1 MKKVLGTLLSV
12 IFTLAISHGASAS
25 GFNPGR
31 IIDDEI
37 FYDSRAMG
45 SAAEVQRF
53 IEQHTPA
60 CDTWGTGPSGYG
72 NLTRAQYATQIKRWH
87 GPPYACLQNYHEN
100 PNNGDNSFNHG
111 GGAFPGGISAGQIIW
126 DAAQRYRINPQVLL
140 VMLRK
145 ESAGPLFADSWPL
158 RSQYKYAMGY
168 ACPDSGPGYTA
179 NCDSSKAGF
188 YKQMDTAA
196 WQLRKYHD
204 EIQKYNYQPGRV
216 NRILYNPNPAC
227 GYKDVY
233 IENYATASLYIYT
246 PYVPNDAAL
255 AAYPGT
261 AHCGAY
267 GNRNFFYMFKEWFGS
282 THVNGSLLRSYDNA
296 TVYLVSDNIKYPVPN
311 YDILAAL
318 SPLGGVGFVSQ
329 EYLNKI
335 PTGQTAGR
343 LMRSPDGTVYFYDSG
358 IRLAFTT
365 CGMVAHYGMDCG
377 KSMLLTEAQIN
388 RFYHGPRMG
397 HGYKTTNGKRFYIQ
411 NGMRREV
418 LDDKSLALQQYNQG
432 YNVLTEL
439 AIQYL
444 PYGTPII
451 REAAIVKNRNTG
463 HQKLISNGVLH
474 NIKHSEYVDKTMRS
488 LGGGTLQQESINKLQ
503 QTQQAVDDYVKS
515 TTGSA
520 YLITNHGKKKVTNP
534 QAMPVDPAIVSD
546 EVIQSLP
553 GSGTLDEVIT
563 LKSSGD
569 GTIYVMESQQKRPI
583 AAMEDVFAITK
594 TEKPAVAWL
603 SGGTMSKIPTGNVVF
618 AEGKLVKS
626 PSSGTVY
633 MSDGY
638 DTLIPLS
645 HFDQAFN
652 LGVTG
657 SIRKVNDNVVK
668 NYKLNE
674 RVLSPYVSCEG
685 RSYLGMNGKLYEL
698 SLPLQEPYPLQA
710 KTCAMFKKEINLPSF
725 IISQNGTI
733 YKLENKKLHP
743 IASYSRYLQLG
754 GNQNN
759 TIPVTYTST
768 SMLEVGNI
776 LY

>member
-145 ESAGPLFADSWPL
+145 ESSGPLFADSWPL
-158 RSQYKYAMGY
+158 KSQYKYAMGY

-282 THVNGSLLRSYDNA
+282 THVNSNLLRSYDNA

-377 KSMLLTEAQIN
+377 NSMLLTETQIN
-388 RFYHGPRMG
+388 KFYHGPRMG
-397 HGYKTTNGKRFYIQ
+397 HGYKTTNSKRFYIQ
-411 NGMRREV
+411 NGTRREV
-418 LDDKSLALQQYNQG
+418 LDDKSLALQQYDRS
-432 YNVLTEL
+432 YNVLGES

-444 PYGTPII
+444 PYGTPIV
-451 REAAIVKNRNTG
+451 REAAVVKNRSTG
-463 HQKLISNGVLH
+463 HKKLINNGSFYS
-474 NIKHSEYVDKTMRS
+474 IRHSEYVDKTLQS
-488 LGGGTLQQESINKLQ
+488 LGGGTLQPESISKLQ
-503 QTQQAVDDYVKS
+503 QTEQMVDDYIKAPS
-515 TTGSA
+515 GDTF
-520 YLITNHGKKKVTNP
+520 LITNHGKKKVIKPQDIPVNP
-534 QAMPVDPAIVSD
+534 VTLSD
-546 EVIQSLP
+546 QVISSLP
-553 GSGTLDEVIT
+553 GSGTLDDIVT
-563 LKSSGD
+563 LKSSD
-569 GTIYVMESQQKRPI
+569 NGTVYAMESRQKRPI
-583 AAMEDVFAITK
+583 ASMEDVFAITK
-594 TEKPAVAWL
+594 TERPTIAWL
-603 SGGTMSKIPTGNVVF
+603 SGETIKKIPSGDVIF
-618 AEGKLVKS
+618 APGKMVKA

-633 MSDGY
+633 VSDGY

-645 HFDQAFN
+645 SFDQAAD
-652 LGVTG
+652 LGVHG
-657 SIRKVNDNVVK
+657 AIRQVNNKVIEK
-668 NYKLNE
+668 YKVSE
-674 RVLSPYVSCEG
+674 RVLSPYVSCDG
-685 RSYLGMNGKLYEL
+685 RNYLGMGGKIYEL
-698 SLPLQEPYPLQA
+698 SLPSRSPYPLQN
-710 KTCAMFKKEINLPSF
+710 KTCAMLAKEAKLPQF
-725 IISQNGTI
+725 IASPNGTI
-733 YKLENKKLHP
+733 YQLDNKKLYP
-743 IASYSRYLQLG
+743 IASYVKYIQLG
-754 GNQNN
+754 GNQSN
-759 TIPVTYTST
+759 TIWATRTST
-768 SMLEVGNI
+768 GLFEVGNTVN
-776 LY
+776 